1 MSDVDKG
8 APSDKLSTSAAMTKG
23 LRALGRL
30 APERPLPTDDV
41 ELLVRP
47 REDGLQEK
55 VVPADQVV
63 KKLIGCRDK
72 LRVLEQRVNA
82 STLSQDDK
90 RALQAHITQVYD
102 AFATMSAFFSDDA
115 LPAGEEPS

>member
-1 MSDVDKG
+1 MSDVD
-8 APSDKLSTSAAMTKG
+8 DKPGSAAAMTKG

-30 APERPLPTDDV
+30 PPARPLGTDGA
-41 ELLVRP
+41 ELVVRP

-55 VVPADQVV
+55 AIPADQLV

-82 STLSQDDK
+82 SSLPQDDK
-90 RALQAHITQVYD
+90 RALEAHITQVYD
-102 AFATMSAFFSDDA
+102 AFATLSAFFSDDA
-115 LPAGEEPS
+115 LPAHDEEPAP